1 MRIIT
6 ISNLRYQI
14 TKWGLFL
21 GPIILLFVL
30 FYYGIQV
37 PLAGAIFLTVMGCLA
52 LSLALFGVMWW
63 KSRKV
68 IEMAQKRYKDDIM
81 DAGIELNEIVDTTSR
96 KIKKK
101 FGGK

>member
-1 MRIIT
+1 
-6 ISNLRYQI
+6 
-14 TKWGLFL
+14 
-21 GPIILLFVL
+21 
-30 FYYGIQV
+30 
-37 PLAGAIFLTVMGCLA
+37 MGCLA

-68 IEMAQKRYKDDIM
+68 IEMAQKRYKDDI
-81 DAGIELNEIVDTTSR
+81 DRATTDLNEIVDTTSR

>member
-1 MRIIT
+1 M
-6 ISNLRYQI
+6 
-14 TKWGLFL
+14 
-21 GPIILLFVL
+21 FVL

-37 PLAGAIFLTVMGCLA
+37 PLAGAIFLTLMGCLA

>member
-1 MRIIT
+1 M
-6 ISNLRYQI
+6 
-14 TKWGLFL
+14 
-21 GPIILLFVL
+21 FVL

-37 PLAGAIFLTVMGCLA
+37 PLAGAIFLTQMGCLA